1 MAGETVTWTITGT
14 GDGPEDFPYTGE
26 PIPGPAGPAGATG
39 PTGPKGDKGDRG
51 KPGLSIKG
59 DTGATGPQGEQGI
72 QGVPGPNTVPTNDAI
87 AAAVTADGAAKTA
100 LTTAFAPASG
110 STSYAAKSAETTAA
124 AAQTSATSARVLAKR
139 GFPNRPTPVKSMWFN
154 AGAAGHGITTFQAA
168 GTVFELNDTADYAL
182 GDRSARVT
190 TNGTGGFTV
199 MQKSGLTIDATGQGV
214 RVWLKIDDVSK
225 VGNIDIFLGDN
236 AFTNYFQASI
246 FTAQPENKSTI
257 KSGDW
262 VAFDVPWS
270 AFTVTV
276 GTPSRAA
283 IQLVRFNV
291 SDTNAGAP
299 ATVRWNGVA
308 GIAENSTFPNGV
320 VSLTFDDNYT
330 STYTIARPYMD
341 KYGYAGT
348 IYPIVEAFSMGGR
361 LTLAQAKKLEIANGW
376 DFGFHAMSYAT
387 HNAGFDALTQ
397 DALVA
402 EYEAMLAWA
411 SDNDVRGDSLAWPL
425 TTSSKLSEKVAS
437 NYFSTGRGGVERL
450 SETLPPSQ
458 RMSLRTIG
466 VNPAKTLAALQAHV
480 DKAKTSKTW
489 AVFTF
494 HDIVAAS
501 PTGNDTT
508 TAIFQG
514 LIDYINAQGVAVR
527 TVSQVMKSV

>member
-1 MAGETVTWTITGT
+1 MTITRKITAAQWLVENPTLRAGELGLEKDTKKQKI
-14 GDGPEDFPYTGE
+14 GDGVTPWVELPYQFNK
-26 PIPGPAGPAGATG
+26 AM
-39 PTGPKGDKGDRG
+39 
-51 KPGLSIKG
+51 
-59 DTGATGPQGEQGI
+59 
-72 QGVPGPNTVPTNDAI
+72 
-87 AAAVTADGAAKTA
+87 AD
-100 LTTAFAPASG
+100 SN
-110 STSYAAKSAETTAA
+110 YAAKSAEATATAA
-124 AAQTSATSARVLAKR
+124 QAAATSARVLARR

-154 AGAAGHGITTFQAA
+154 SGVAGHGIVTFQAA
-168 GTVFELNDTADYAL
+168 GTTFELNDTSDYAL

-199 MQKSGLTIDATGQGV
+199 MQKSGLTIDATGKNV

-225 VGNIDIFLGDN
+225 VGNIDLFLGDN

-262 VAFDVPWS
+262 IAFDVPWS
-270 AFTVTV
+270 AFTTVV

-291 SDTNAGAP
+291 SDTNSGSP

-308 GIAENSTFPNGV
+308 SIEENTTFPNGV
-320 VSLTFDDNYT
+320 VSLTFDDCYA

-348 IYPIVEAFSMGGR
+348 LYPIVEAFATSGR
-361 LTLAQAKKLEIANGW
+361 LTLANAKKLESANGW
-376 DFGFHAMSYAT
+376 DFGFHAMTFAS
-387 HNAGFDALTQ
+387 HNAGFDSLTKE
-397 DALVA
+397 ALVS
-402 EYEAMLAWA
+402 EYESMLAWG

-425 TTSSKLSEKVAS
+425 ITSSKLSEKTAA
-437 NYFSTGRGGVERL
+437 NYFSTARGGIERL

-458 RMSLRTIG
+458 RMNLRTIG
-466 VNPAKTLAALQAHV
+466 VNPAKTLIALQAHI
-480 DKAKTSKTW
+480 DKAKSSKTW

-514 LIDYINAQGVAVR
+514 LIDYINAQGVSVR